1 MDVIVGLLGAGAF
14 FAICYALICV
24 AMEID
29 GWVANLG
36 NEIFDGRGYR
46 PERFWPFVGYLL
58 LCALALIFFVIKGL
72 IAIWVVYE
80 GATAARD
87 WWHDGNRR

>member
-1 MDVIVGLLGAGAF
+1 MDFIFGLLGTVAF
-14 FAICYALICV
+14 FAIFYALVCV

-36 NEIFDGRGYR
+36 EEIFDGKGYR
-46 PERFWPFVGYLL
+46 PERFWPFVGYLC

-72 IAIWVVYE
+72 IAIWIIYS

-87 WWHDGNRR
+87 WWHDGKNH